1 MDGIKI
7 EIELPKEIL
16 NYISLNEITN
26 EKVLKELIIYK
37 LIKDEKISFGKG
49 AEILG
54 MSKIELIEELS
65 KYGIN
70 YFDQPIE
77 EVIEDKNAIDKM

>member
-1 MDGIKI
+1 MEGIKI

-26 EKVLKELIIYK
+26 DKVLKELIIYK

-65 KYGIN
+65 EYGVN

>member
-1 MDGIKI
+1 MEGIKI

-26 EKVLKELIIYK
+26 DKVLKELIIYK

-54 MSKIELIEELS
+54 MSKIELIKELS
-65 KYGIN
+65 EYGIN
-70 YFDQPIE
+70 YFDQSIE
-77 EVIEDKNAIDKM
+77 EVIEDKNAIEKM